1 VLSNLHMKSISDA
14 SEDLRMTNRQIL
26 KSVFRILVVSIKK
39 IEIIICMN
47 SI

>member
-1 VLSNLHMKSISDA
+1 MKSISDA
-14 SEDLRMTNRQIL
+14 SEDLRMANRQIIL

-39 IEIIICMN
+39 LEISICMN